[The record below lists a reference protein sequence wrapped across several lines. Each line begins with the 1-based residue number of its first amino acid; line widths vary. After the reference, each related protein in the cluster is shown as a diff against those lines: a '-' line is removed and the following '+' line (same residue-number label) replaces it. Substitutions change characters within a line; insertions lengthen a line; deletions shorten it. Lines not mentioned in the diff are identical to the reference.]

1 MSTNIFDFSWFD
13 LNAGVG
19 SNRILIGT
27 YTWRTRMTL
36 SDLEWLSEMLKEMKH
51 RAASL
56 RWWGLTT
63 HCNRSYRGQL
73 SFSLLS
79 AGALLLLLRIS
90 SAMTQT
96 MTVDLLPAPCGRQRA
111 SSTTAAATVS
121 APSHVR
127 SLPPSQ
133 TNSQR
138 PPGCRPQSPET
149 RSVICLEECHVKDI
163 HATSL
168 ACRPSQISN
177 REPHI

>member
-1 MSTNIFDFSWFD
+1 
-13 LNAGVG
+13 
-19 SNRILIGT
+19 
-27 YTWRTRMTL
+27 
-36 SDLEWLSEMLKEMKH
+36 MLKEMKH